1 MKNRKNRFNLIE
13 EYKKCLKYLK
23 ESKNFIFVV
32 MGVFF
37 ISGFLGF
44 VFPLPQEF
52 YDKIMV
58 YLQDILQQTEGLSL
72 LELINFI
79 FINNLKST
87 FVGIF
92 FGIILGIFPI
102 ISSIANGYVLGFVSF
117 LSVSKAGVL
126 SLWRIFPHGIFEIP
140 AIFISLGLGLKMG
153 TFIFQKKKIQTL
165 RSYLLNSLRVFLLII
180 MPLLFIAAIIEG
192 TLIFLAK

>member
-1 MKNRKNRFNLIE
+1 MKDKYKFNLLK

-23 ESKNFIFVV
+23 DSKNFIFVV
-32 MGVFF
+32 IGVFF
-37 ISGFLGF
+37 ISCFLGF
-44 VFPLPQEF
+44 VIPLPQEF
-52 YDKIMV
+52 YDKIMS

-72 LELINFI
+72 PELISFI

-87 FVGIF
+87 FFGIF
-92 FGIILGIFPI
+92 FGIILGIFPLV
-102 ISSIANGYVLGFVSF
+102 SSIANGYVLGFVSF
-117 LSVSKAGVL
+117 LSVSKAGIL
-126 SLWRIFPHGIFEIP
+126 SLWRIFPHGILEIP

-180 MPLLFIAAIIEG
+180 VPLLFIAAIIEG